1 VGVAGYTWPLD
12 RIWDGDGEK
21 TLTDNLPALFTVHS
35 ERRAPAPYKLP
46 WVGRYTVEV
55 AERVC
60 DEVASGRTLERI
72 AIEEIW
78 APSHRQLYYWLVE
91 NPEFKEAYEIARDLR
106 AEKLANDILPVAYDR
121 SLDPDERKVIIH
133 AHQWLASKMNRRA
146 WGEHKTVDTNATVE
160 VKSTNTIDVSHMSLD
175 EIHAAERAF
184 VKMIDVTPE
193 DGDEDEG

>member
-1 VGVAGYTWPLD
+1 MAD
-12 RIWDGDGEK
+12 S
-21 TLTDNLPALFTVHS
+21 LPALFAVHS
-35 ERRAPAPYKLP
+35 ERRPLAPYKLP
-46 WVGRYTVEV
+46 WVGRYTLEIG
-55 AERVC
+55 ERIC

-72 AIEEIW
+72 ALEETW
-78 APSHRQLYYWLVE
+78 APSHRQLYYWLDGH
-91 NPEFKEAYEIARDLR
+91 PEFRAAYDVARELR

-133 AHQWLASKMNRRA
+133 AHQWLASKMNKRV
-146 WGEHKTVDTNATVE
+146 WGEHKTVDTTATVE

-193 DGDEDEG
+193 DDDDDDT